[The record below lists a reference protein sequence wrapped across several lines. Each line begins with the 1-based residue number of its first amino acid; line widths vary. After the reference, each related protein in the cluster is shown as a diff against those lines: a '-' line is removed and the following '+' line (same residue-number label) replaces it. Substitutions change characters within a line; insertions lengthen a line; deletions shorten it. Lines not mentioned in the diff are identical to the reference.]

1 MKAERTRLYVS
12 ISIRGT
18 TQPLGL
24 RWGFETASK
33 QRKVILMKT
42 IRKPVFLLILPVIF
56 GFAGPGFLQV
66 DLFAETENR
75 ELERRF
81 SDVGVLQIPPDS
93 EPLEIRLSDPAG
105 RPVSLSEFRG
115 KIVFINFWTTWC
127 LACVIEM
134 PSMEKLHQR
143 FKDKDF
149 VMVAINLQES
159 AARVKQFFK
168 EHKLTFITLLDITG
182 DVGAGLGIRSIPTT
196 FILDKNGR
204 IIGKALGP
212 REWEGKKSVT
222 LFEYLTD
229 SYVAGSE
236 TKSTR

>member
-1 MKAERTRLYVS
+1 
-12 ISIRGT
+12 
-18 TQPLGL
+18 
-24 RWGFETASK
+24 
-33 QRKVILMKT
+33 MKT
-42 IRKPVFLLILPVIF
+42 KRKTPFLLLMLVVSGLIGIH
-56 GFAGPGFLQV
+56 FLQN
-66 DLFAETENR
+66 DLFAKTENQ
-75 ELERRF
+75 ELGPLF
-81 SDVGVLQIPPDS
+81 NDMGVLPIPPDT
-93 EPLEIRLSDPAG
+93 EPLEITLNDLFG

-134 PSMEKLHQR
+134 PSMEKLHQK

-159 AARVKQFFK
+159 ASKIKQFYK
-168 EHKLTFITLLDITG
+168 EYKLTFTTLLDSTG

-212 REWEGKKSVT
+212 REWEGKKSIA

-229 SYVAGSE
+229 SYVAS
-236 TKSTR
+236 SNL

>member
-1 MKAERTRLYVS
+1 
-12 ISIRGT
+12 
-18 TQPLGL
+18 
-24 RWGFETASK
+24 
-33 QRKVILMKT
+33 MKT
-42 IRKPVFLLILPVIF
+42 IRNPVFLLLFLVVF
-56 GFAGPGFLQV
+56 GLAGLGFLPI
-66 DLFAETENR
+66 DLFAKTENR
-75 ELERRF
+75 ELERLF
-81 SDVGVLQIPPDS
+81 SDIGILQISPDS
-93 EPLEIRLSDPAG
+93 DPLEIRLSDPTG

-159 AARVKQFFK
+159 AERVNQFYK
-168 EHKLTFITLLDITG
+168 KHQLTFTTLLDITG
-182 DVGAGLGIRSIPTT
+182 DVGAALSINAIPTT
-196 FILDKNGR
+196 FILDKTGR

-212 REWEGKKSVT
+212 REWESEKSIA

-229 SYVAGSE
+229 SYVASSIS
-236 TKSTR
+236 KSAN

>member
-1 MKAERTRLYVS
+1 
-12 ISIRGT
+12 
-18 TQPLGL
+18 
-24 RWGFETASK
+24 
-33 QRKVILMKT
+33 MKT
-42 IRKPVFLLILPVIF
+42 IRKTVFILLMLVVF
-56 GFAGPGFLQV
+56 GFAGLSFLQI
-66 DLFAETENR
+66 DLFAKTENQK
-75 ELERRF
+75 LEQLF
-81 SDVGVLQIPPDS
+81 SDVGVLPIPPDTD
-93 EPLEIRLSDPAG
+93 PLEIRLSDPTG
-105 RPVSLSEFRG
+105 RPISLGEFRG

-134 PSMEKLHQR
+134 PSMQKLHQK

-159 AARVKQFFK
+159 ASRVEQFYK
-168 EHKLTFITLLDITG
+168 EHKLTFTTLLDTTG

-212 REWEGKKSVT
+212 REWEGKKSIA

-229 SYVAGSE
+229 SYVAGSNL
-236 TKSTR
+236 

>member
-1 MKAERTRLYVS
+1 MIK
-12 ISIRGT
+12 
-18 TQPLGL
+18 
-24 RWGFETASK
+24 
-33 QRKVILMKT
+33 MKT
-42 IRKPVFLLILPVIF
+42 KPKTVFLLLVLVVSGLI
-56 GFAGPGFLQV
+56 GTSFLYK
-66 DLFAETENR
+66 DLFANTENQK
-75 ELERRF
+75 LGPLF
-81 SDVGVLQIPPDS
+81 SDMGILPIPMDT
-93 EPLEIRLSDPAG
+93 EPLEITLSDTTG

-149 VMVAINLQES
+149 IMVAINLQES
-159 AARVKQFFK
+159 AARVKQFY
-168 EHKLTFITLLDITG
+168 EEYKLTFTALLDITG
-182 DVGAGLGIRSIPTT
+182 DVGAALGIRSIPTT

-212 REWEGKKSVT
+212 REWESKKSIA

-229 SYVAGSE
+229 SYVASSNS
-236 TKSTR
+236 KSTR

>member
-1 MKAERTRLYVS
+1 
-12 ISIRGT
+12 
-18 TQPLGL
+18 
-24 RWGFETASK
+24 
-33 QRKVILMKT
+33 MKT
-42 IRKPVFLLILPVIF
+42 IRNPVFLLLFLIIF
-56 GFAGPGFLQV
+56 GFAGLGFLPI
-66 DLFAETENR
+66 DLFAKTENQ
-75 ELERRF
+75 ELERLF
-81 SDVGVLQIPPDS
+81 SDMGVLQISPDS
-93 EPLEIRLSDPAG
+93 DPLEIRLSDPTG

-159 AARVKQFFK
+159 AERVKQFYK
-168 EHKLTFITLLDITG
+168 NHQLTFTTLLDITG
-182 DVGAGLGIRSIPTT
+182 DVGAALSINAIPTT

-212 REWEGKKSVT
+212 REWESKKSIA

-229 SYVAGSE
+229 SNVAA
-236 TKSTR
+236 RIRN

>member
-1 MKAERTRLYVS
+1 
-12 ISIRGT
+12 
-18 TQPLGL
+18 
-24 RWGFETASK
+24 
-33 QRKVILMKT
+33 MKT
-42 IRKPVFLLILPVIF
+42 KPKTVFLLFVLIVSGLI
-56 GFAGPGFLQV
+56 GTSFLHK
-66 DLFAETENR
+66 DLFANTENQK
-75 ELERRF
+75 LGPLF
-81 SDVGVLQIPPDS
+81 SDMGVLPIPIDT
-93 EPLEIRLSDPAG
+93 EPLEITLSDPTG

-149 VMVAINLQES
+149 IMVAINLQES
-159 AARVKQFFK
+159 AARVKQFY
-168 EHKLTFITLLDITG
+168 EEYKLTFTALLDITG
-182 DVGAGLGIRSIPTT
+182 DVGAALGIRSIPTT

-212 REWEGKKSVT
+212 REWESKKSIA

-229 SYVAGSE
+229 SYVASSNS
-236 TKSTR
+236 KSTR

>member
-1 MKAERTRLYVS
+1 
-12 ISIRGT
+12 
-18 TQPLGL
+18 
-24 RWGFETASK
+24 
-33 QRKVILMKT
+33 VIAMKT
-42 IRKPVFLLILPVIF
+42 TRKTGFLILVLVVF
-56 GFAGPGFLQV
+56 GLVGFSFLQI
-66 DLFAETENR
+66 DLFAKTESQ
-75 ELERRF
+75 ELGRLF
-81 SDVGVLQIPPDS
+81 SDMGILQIPADTD
-93 EPLEIRLSDPAG
+93 PLEIKLQDPTG
-105 RPVSLSEFRG
+105 RPISLSEFRG

-134 PSMEKLHQR
+134 PSMEKLHQK

-159 AARVKQFFK
+159 ASRVKQFYK
-168 EHKLTFITLLDITG
+168 EYKLTFTTLLDTTG

-212 REWEGKKSVT
+212 REWEGKKSIA

-229 SYVAGSE
+229 SYVAGSNL
-236 TKSTR
+236 

>member
-1 MKAERTRLYVS
+1 
-12 ISIRGT
+12 
-18 TQPLGL
+18 
-24 RWGFETASK
+24 
-33 QRKVILMKT
+33 MKT
-42 IRKPVFLLILPVIF
+42 IRKTVFILLMLVVF
-56 GFAGPGFLQV
+56 GFAGLSFLQI
-66 DLFAETENR
+66 DLFAKTENQK
-75 ELERRF
+75 LEQLF
-81 SDVGVLQIPPDS
+81 SDVGVLPIPPDTD
-93 EPLEIRLSDPAG
+93 PLEIKLEDPTG
-105 RPVSLSEFRG
+105 RPISLGEFRG

-134 PSMEKLHQR
+134 PSMQKLHQK

-159 AARVKQFFK
+159 ASRVEQFYK
-168 EHKLTFITLLDITG
+168 EHKLTFTTLLDTTG

-212 REWEGKKSVT
+212 REWEGKKSIA

-229 SYVAGSE
+229 SYVAGSNL
-236 TKSTR
+236 

>member
-1 MKAERTRLYVS
+1 
-12 ISIRGT
+12 
-18 TQPLGL
+18 
-24 RWGFETASK
+24 
-33 QRKVILMKT
+33 MKT
-42 IRKPVFLLILPVIF
+42 TCKTVFLLLISVAF
-56 GFAGPGFLQV
+56 GFIGLGDLPI
-66 DLFAETENR
+66 DLFAETENQ
-75 ELERRF
+75 ELERLF
-81 SDVGVLQIPPDS
+81 SDMGVLQIPPNTD
-93 EPLEIRLSDPAG
+93 PLEIQLSDPTG

-159 AARVKQFFK
+159 AERVKQFYK
-168 EHKLTFITLLDITG
+168 EHRLTFATLLDITG
-182 DVGAGLGIRSIPTT
+182 DVGAALGINAIPTT

-212 REWEGKKSVT
+212 REWEGKKSIA

-229 SYVAGSE
+229 SYVAGSNRNQQ
-236 TKSTR
+236 TDYNVVSQK